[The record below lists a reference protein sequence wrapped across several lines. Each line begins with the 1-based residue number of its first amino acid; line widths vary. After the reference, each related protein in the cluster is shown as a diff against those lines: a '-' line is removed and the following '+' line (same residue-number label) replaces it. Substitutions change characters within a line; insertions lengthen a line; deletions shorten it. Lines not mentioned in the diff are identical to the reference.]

1 MTMTLKLTT
10 KKPRDQPARGDQLHL
25 VQDPQKL
32 ALRLVAL
39 VARKLTSL
47 DELVVGI
54 VLVQALVLK
63 LALVD
68 ELMEGAMVA
77 ERALALLDEVVEGVG
92 LLASLG

>member
-1 MTMTLKLTT
+1 M
-10 KKPRDQPARGDQLHL
+10 
-25 VQDPQKL
+25 
-32 ALRLVAL
+32 
-39 VARKLTSL
+39 ARKLTSL

>member
-10 KKPRDQPARGDQLHL
+10 KKPRDQPARGVQLHL

-32 ALRLVAL
+32 ALR
-39 VARKLTSL
+39 LTSL